1 MIQPRVLPR
10 AWSPQTPDEMAA
22 GKRPL
27 APPPE
32 ALIKPL
38 ARMLRPL
45 VRLLIRS
52 GVTFPAI
59 AEVLRG
65 VFVDVAL
72 RDLLSDPKAQTD
84 SRISLL
90 TGIHRKDVRRL
101 RQSEAGIDETP
112 AAVAIGSQIIARW
125 VGAPA
130 YLDPMGAAR
139 VLPRTA
145 PEPAASFEALVR
157 SVTTDVRPRAVLDNL
172 IDQGVVVLE
181 ADDTVRLNT
190 AAFIPR
196 QGREEQLFYF
206 SRNLHDHIAAAVA
219 NILSPGDA
227 PFLDRSVHYDQLP
240 LGAAAALEKIARD
253 AAMATLIDINR
264 TALALA
270 DEADAAAKD
279 PAGNKARRRV
289 NLGIYLYSDDDPV
302 EG

>member
-1 MIQPRVLPR
+1 
-10 AWSPQTPDEMAA
+10 MAA
-22 GKRPL
+22 GEQPT

-72 RDLLSDPKAQTD
+72 RDLLSEPKARTD

-101 RQSEAGIDETP
+101 RQSEAVVDETP
-112 AAVAIGSQIIARW
+112 AAVAIGSQVIARW
-125 VGAPA
+125 IGTPA
-130 YLDPMGAAR
+130 YLDPNGEPL

-145 PEPAASFEALVR
+145 PAPAPSFEALVR
-157 SVTTDVRPRAVLDNL
+157 SVTTDVRARAVLDNL
-172 IDQGVVVLE
+172 VDQGALVLE
-181 ADDTVRLNT
+181 PDDTVRLNT

-196 QGREEQLFYF
+196 QGREEQLFFF

-219 NILSPGDA
+219 NVLSSGNA
-227 PFLDRSVHYDQLP
+227 PFLDRSVHYDRLP
-240 LGAAAALEKIARD
+240 AEAAAALEKIARE
-253 AAMATLIDINR
+253 AAMATLVDVNR

-270 DEADAAAKD
+270 EEADAAGAD
-279 PAGNKARRRV
+279 QIGVQARRRV
-289 NLGIYLYSDDDPV
+289 NLGIYLYSEDEPI

>member
-1 MIQPRVLPR
+1 V
-10 AWSPQTPDEMAA
+10 AA
-22 GKRPL
+22 GEQPL

-45 VRLLIRS
+45 VRLLIQS
-52 GVTFPAI
+52 GITFPAI

-65 VFVDVAL
+65 VFVDVA
-72 RDLLSDPKAQTD
+72 RRELLSDPKAQSD

-101 RQSEAGIDETP
+101 RQREAVVDQTP
-112 AAVAIGSQIIARW
+112 AAVAMGSQVIARW
-125 VGAPA
+125 IGTPA
-130 YLDPMGAAR
+130 YLDTNGQPL

-145 PEPAASFEALVR
+145 PEPTPSFEALVR

-172 IDQGVVVLE
+172 VDQGAVVVE
-181 ADDTVRLNT
+181 ADDGVRLNT
-190 AAFIPR
+190 AAFVPR
-196 QGREEQLFYF
+196 RGREEQLFFF

-219 NILSPGDA
+219 NVLSSGQA
-227 PFLDRSVHYDQLP
+227 PFLDRSVHYDRLP
-240 LGAAAALEKIARD
+240 PEAAAALEKIARD
-253 AAMATLIDINR
+253 AAMATLIEVNK

-270 DEADAAAKD
+270 DQADAAARD
-279 PAGNKARRRV
+279 HDGVQGRRRV
-289 NLGIYLYSDDDPV
+289 NLGIYLYSEDDPV

>member
-1 MIQPRVLPR
+1 
-10 AWSPQTPDEMAA
+10 MAA
-22 GKRPL
+22 GERPS
-27 APPPE
+27 APSAE

-45 VRLLIRS
+45 VRLLIHS
-52 GVTFPAI
+52 GITFPAI

-72 RDLLSDPKAQTD
+72 RDLLSDPKTQTD

-101 RQSEAGIDETP
+101 RQGEAVIDATP
-112 AAVAIGSQIIARW
+112 AAIAIASQVIARW
-125 VGAPA
+125 VGTPA
-130 YLDPMGAAR
+130 YVDPNGTAL

-145 PEPAASFEALVR
+145 PGTAPSFEALVR

-172 IDQGVVVLE
+172 VDQGAVVLE
-181 ADDTVRLNT
+181 ANDMVRLNT

-206 SRNLHDHIAAAVA
+206 ARNLHDHLSAAVA
-219 NILSPGDA
+219 NVLSPGAA

-240 LGAAAALEKIARD
+240 PEAAAELQRIARE
-253 AAMATLIDINR
+253 AAMRTLLEVNR
-264 TALALA
+264 VALTLA
-270 DEADAAAKD
+270 DAEQADEKPTA
-279 PAGNKARRRV
+279 PRRV
-289 NLGIYLYSDDDPV
+289 NLGVYLYV
-302 EG
+302 EDEPLADEP